1 MKQRST
7 HAQTKVMQ
15 KYLTRTQKVL
25 VAISLG
31 MSFVAF
37 AFAFTLLPNKNGEK
51 PLCSYISCPRNFN
64 ASQQE
69 KRVRAPIVKNPRAE
83 QATLALYESYL
94 NYPSMKE
101 VAQSLESF
109 QVSTTSNTLLPSRDL
124 ILRTLTG
131 YNANDT
137 TAQKKLFFEKTFS
150 DIQFESTHE
159 KEFITRVVHALWFE
173 KHGGANWSLKDYS
186 TDEIAILLW
195 TPGFDGGMPNG
206 TPTNIPLLQYPQ
218 SFFINNIYPNS
229 FRREGMYALHQLAM
243 KFKKSSIK
251 ESLLAAIYWQKKN
264 FFHAY
269 TDYNWNR
276 YKDNQT
282 EADKIGMGGG
292 SIYLPTSIER
302 LFDERVTGCH
312 EHSLLISDYLRA
324 MNIPAA
330 NLKHAGHGVLFV
342 PSLNAYVHG
351 DHIADMHVIPP
362 EDYLVTADQIVTAGS
377 QNYGSILSD
386 KYPYPQH
393 YFTNTLLAR
402 KDNKLFLHTD
412 SVTGITIPQSDWDIM
427 VSQVPEFNLKYDTA
441 TGVSSDMVP
450 IQTLEELSK

>member
-7 HAQTKVMQ
+7 HSQTKVMQ
-15 KYLTRTQKVL
+15 KYLTSTQKVL
-25 VAISLG
+25 VAVSLS

-37 AFAFTLLPNKNGEK
+37 AFAFTLLPNKHGEK
-51 PLCSYISCPRNFN
+51 PLCSYISCPRSFTTT
-64 ASQQE
+64 QQE
-69 KRVRAPIVKNPRAE
+69 KRVRAPMVKNPRAE
-83 QATLALYESYL
+83 QATLAVYESYL
-94 NYPSMKE
+94 NYPSMQE
-101 VAQSLESF
+101 VAKSLESL
-109 QVSTTSNTLLPSRDL
+109 QLLTTSNTLLPSRDL

-131 YNANDT
+131 YNANNT
-137 TAQKKLFFEKTFS
+137 TEQKKLFFEKTFS
-150 DIQFESTHE
+150 DIQFQYPKE
-159 KEFITRVVHALWFE
+159 KEFVMRVVHALWFE
-173 KHGGANWSLKDYS
+173 KNGGANWSLKDYS

-195 TPGFDGGMPNG
+195 TPGYAGGIPIG
-206 TPTNIPLLQYPQ
+206 TATNIPLLQYPQ
-218 SFFINNIYPNS
+218 SFFEDVVYPDS

-269 TDYNWNR
+269 TDYNWNV

-282 EADKIGMGGG
+282 EANKIGMGTG
-292 SIYLPTSIER
+292 SIYLPTSMER

-330 NLKHAGHGVLFV
+330 NINHVGHGVLFV

-351 DHIADMHVIPP
+351 DHIADMHVMPP
-362 EDYLVTADQIVTAGS
+362 EDYLITADQIISAGA
-377 QNYGSILSD
+377 QNYGSILRN

-393 YFTNTLLAR
+393 YFPNTQLAR
-402 KDNKLFLHTD
+402 KGTQLFLHTD
-412 SVTGITIPQSDWDIM
+412 SVTGTIPQSDWDIM
-427 VSQVPEFNLKYDTA
+427 VSQVPEFNLKYDKE
-441 TGVSSDMVP
+441 TGISSDFVP